1 MLSPLLHCPGM
12 ENARQRVHQL
22 TIDIMRA
29 SRTQGGG
36 PGMPQQYGMPQQV
49 RIIPDCDAL
58 FVLPGLE
65 AACMCDPVCLPDS
78 QLPLPV
84 NA

>member
-1 MLSPLLHCPGM
+1 M

-49 RIIPDCDAL
+49 RNIPDCDAL
-58 FVLPGLE
+58 FVLPGLG
-65 AACMCDPVCLPDS
+65 AACMCDPLS
-78 QLPLPV
+78 LSHNQLPLPA

>member
-1 MLSPLLHCPGM
+1 M

-49 RIIPDCDAL
+49 CVVSAYTTL
-58 FVLPGLE
+58 FVLLSVVAGLY
-65 AACMCDPVCLPDS
+65 V
-78 QLPLPV
+78 
-84 NA
+84 